1 MADGRI
7 GDGGGI
13 YGVGFEDWRKA
24 DAGDDEI
31 DGAVGGRGRNGLGD
45 TFQVVNIALDDV
57 ELSVNDR
64 LGDFSL
70 EE

>member
-7 GDGGGI
+7 GNGGGA

-31 DGAVGGRGRNGLGD
+31 GGAVGGGRSKCFGD
-45 TFQVVNIALDDV
+45 SLLVVNVAFDYV
-57 ELSVNDR
+57 EVSVEGR
-64 LGDFSL
+64 LGDFTL

>member
-7 GDGGGI
+7 GNSGGA
-13 YGVGFEDWRKA
+13 YWVGFEDWRKA

-31 DGAVGGRGRNGLGD
+31 GGAVGGRGRKGLGD
-45 TFQVVNIALDDV
+45 AFQVVNIALDDV
-57 ELSVNDR
+57 ELSVDGR
-64 LGDFSL
+64 LGDFTV